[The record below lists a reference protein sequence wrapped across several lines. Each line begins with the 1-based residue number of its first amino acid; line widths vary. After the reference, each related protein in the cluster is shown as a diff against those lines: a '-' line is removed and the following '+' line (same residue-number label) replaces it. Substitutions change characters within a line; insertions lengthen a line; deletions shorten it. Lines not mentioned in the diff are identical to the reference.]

1 MLQNLPKDLSETY
14 DRLLGRIIGRQRE
27 QLIRRMFEWILCS
40 RRPLRVDE
48 MQEAIAFTIDD
59 VCWDESKIPNDMTR
73 LVRACGNLVVINEE
87 TTTLQ
92 LAHYTVE
99 QYLLTRSAPIG
110 SPIRFSLQQAEIAA
124 AEVCLAYLSFTDF
137 ETQISTYVDDTTAN
151 MSAIESLVTR
161 GSLLPN
167 QHLANAALR
176 IWSSVRPP
184 HTKFPSNNSIDY
196 KQYVPPKIPSNSHLR
211 DKYRM
216 LAYAADFWLL
226 HTSALDV
233 GTEKTSRHFVLF
245 ITLLDRQT
253 FYFGISLWIVLPKTL
268 DENVLPIAKLGWAI
282 KNNHALLLR
291 TLPDINDLFIPL
303 KDLELGS
310 SIEGD
315 SPQKATYFFVRDC
328 PNSKDEASS
337 WLYGILI
344 GAARQGRLE
353 VFTKL
358 APFLYPDCLGHITLH
373 AAKNG
378 HLKLVEY
385 LFPMALVPATM
396 EYLPESGIRLNLN
409 ALEIAVF
416 QGHVKIAKLLLEQ
429 GGWEYNFD
437 HAREGVTALVSAVK
451 QGNASVVEALETAL
465 FSSTSFSKPESSDE
479 VRDAISVAL
488 RSACRDGYYIV
499 ARQLLQNA
507 IHLRPGS
514 LGSALVVANDR
525 GHHVIVN
532 LFFGVLNRLE
542 LPSSEKELSIAFK
555 EITRSGN
562 AQSVEFF
569 LKVFKEIYFN
579 PVRRKSFLQTLL
591 LIAAGGGDIEVVE
604 TVLESYKDEI
614 PDNME
619 GTILGD
625 VTRPISEAERLN
637 CILTL
642 KTLIKG
648 AVRTSNLRCLE
659 MCNTTSFHELNI
671 QQHQSPE
678 TYSLLTSSF
687 GGKDRATSR
696 SLVEIVLDLKPAAP
710 WGTGD
715 IGGDEV
721 EAPLLHVA
729 GLCANN
735 IHIAETLLSEGEHWE
750 CKAKYDYMILYA
762 AVKFNDPKMI
772 EMILDSSE
780 FPQPWKEMALSNAD
794 GKIQKLLDA
803 KQRPWSST
811 QTAGFEW
818 ELGQTEGSRDG
829 PVLSVGGRRAG
840 LSARAASAAASLK
853 RLRPRRVRE
862 TSDPRVSEYLSPYP
876 FQASPSPY
884 PYGDIPYQLSLPGT
898 DENNQFTN
906 TYMAG
911 SVGMLAGEM
920 GGKMRGLVHELP
932 SQVSPS
938 PHPYGDIPYQLSLP
952 GMDENKQF
960 TNTYMAGSIGMLAS
974 EMGGKMRGLVHELPS
989 SCSENL

>member
-40 RRPLRVDE
+40 KRPLRVDE

-73 LVRACGNLVVINEE
+73 LVRACGNLVIINEE
-87 TTTLQ
+87 TMTLQ

-110 SPIRFSLQQAEIAA
+110 SPTRFSLQQAEIAA

-137 ETQISTYVDDTTAN
+137 EIQISTYVDDTTAN

-167 QHLANAALR
+167 QQLANTALR

-184 HTKFPSNNSIDY
+184 HTKFPSSNSIDY
-196 KQYVPPKIPSNSHLR
+196 RQYVPPKIPSSSHLR

-233 GTEKTSRHFVLF
+233 DTEKTSRCFVLF
-245 ITLLDRQT
+245 IALLDRKT
-253 FYFGISLWIVLPKTL
+253 FYFGISLWTVLPKNL
-268 DENVLPIAKLGWAI
+268 DDDLLPIAKLGWAI
-282 KNNHALLLR
+282 KNNHALLLQ
-291 TLPDINDLFIPL
+291 TLPNINALSIPL
-303 KDLELGS
+303 QYLELGS

-315 SPQKATYFFVRDC
+315 SPQTAAYFFMRDC

-344 GAARQGRLE
+344 SAARQGRLD

-373 AAKNG
+373 AAKHG
-378 HLKLVEY
+378 HLELVEY
-385 LFPMALVPATM
+385 LLPMALNTVAM
-396 EYLPESGIRLNLN
+396 EYLPENGSRLNLN
-409 ALEIAVF
+409 AFEVAAF
-416 QGHVKIAKLLLEQ
+416 QGHVKIAKLFLKR
-429 GGWEYNFD
+429 GGRKYNFD

-451 QGNASVVEALETAL
+451 QGNAPVVEALETAL
-465 FSSTSFSKPESSDE
+465 FSSTSFSKSEPSDE
-479 VRDAISVAL
+479 LRDAISVAL
-488 RSACRDGYYIV
+488 RSACRDGYYVV

-507 IHLRPGS
+507 IHFRPGS
-514 LGSALVVANDR
+514 LGSALVAANDR
-525 GHHVIVN
+525 GHRVIVN
-532 LFFGVLNRLE
+532 LFFKVLSRLE
-542 LPSSEKELSIAFK
+542 LPSSEKELNIAFK

-591 LIAAGGGDIEVVE
+591 LTAAGGGGIEVVE

-625 VTRPISEAERLN
+625 VTRLISEAER
-637 CILTL
+637 ISSISTL

-659 MCNTTSFHELNI
+659 MCSTASFHQLNI
-671 QQHQSPE
+671 QLHQSPE
-678 TYSLLTSSF
+678 TYSLLKLGF
-687 GGKDRATSR
+687 GGKDRAISR
-696 SLVEIVLDLKPAAP
+696 SLVEMVLDLKPAAP

-715 IGGDEV
+715 IGGDEI

-735 IHIAETLLSEGEHWE
+735 IHIAGTLLSEGEHWE
-750 CKAKYDYMILYA
+750 CKVKYDYMILCA

-780 FPQPWKEMALSNAD
+780 FPQSWKEKALSNAD
-794 GKIQKLLDA
+794 GRIQKLLDA
-803 KQRPWSST
+803 RQRPWSST
-811 QTAGFEW
+811 QAAGFEW
-818 ELGQTEGSRDG
+818 ELGQTEGSNDG
-829 PVLSVGGRRAG
+829 SVLSISGRRAG
-840 LSARAASAAASLK
+840 LSARAALAAASLK
-853 RLRPRRVRE
+853 RFRPRRVRE
-862 TSDPRVSEYLSPYP
+862 TSDQRKWLEDPP
-876 FQASPSPY
+876 FSAY
-884 PYGDIPYQLSLPGT
+884 TL
-898 DENNQFTN
+898 
-906 TYMAG
+906 
-911 SVGMLAGEM
+911 
-920 GGKMRGLVHELP
+920 
-932 SQVSPS
+932 QVSPS
-938 PHPYGDIPYQLSLP
+938 PHPYGDIPYPPSLP
-952 GMDENKQF
+952 GTDENKPF
-960 TNTYMAGSIGMLAS
+960 TNTYMAGGIGMLAG
-974 EMGGKMRGLVHELPS
+974 EMGGLVYELP
-989 SCSENL
+989 